1 MRLHAVP
8 GTGSRLIDIDRAL
21 RRRELAPETDVSR
34 RPADSRTM
42 ARWLPFGPVILLAGT
57 ALAVLALT
65 RFDGLYGQ
73 DSFAYFHYA
82 TGPLRQALAHG
93 QLPPPFFWP
102 PGYPVLVAAIS
113 GIVGVAPI
121 AGQIV
126 SVTAGA
132 AVPAFTILLA
142 RELGT
147 DERAGSLVARQ
158 HWLPVSLLAGLIVAV
173 TGQLLQ
179 SSLVVMADTV
189 GLAAAT
195 AGAWAL
201 ARYRRTGAA
210 RWLLLCALA
219 FAWAILTRWIY
230 GLVAVPA
237 AIWGLMLLWRRPR
250 RIALLHGAGA
260 AVVGI
265 AVLAPT
271 VVPAVLGL
279 IGGSNPPFAGD
290 LQVYSW
296 SPLNALHATF
306 TTGDGQLAYSLPN
319 GLYYALA
326 PANWWYFSPLL
337 AGLIAPGV
345 WAVVRQKRIH
355 ALGILVAWAA
365 IVLAFHAGAPWQN
378 PRFALAYLP
387 PLAITA
393 AVGYDQ
399 LRRASHAQVRRAAA
413 AWLLAG
419 LALAA
424 AGSAVLAQEFIE
436 RKQNDVAIVRWADG
450 LAPVNG
456 QLLAFGLTATFQEY
470 GRLTTLDL
478 SEVST
483 ERIGSLLGDGRP
495 TLVLVDVNA
504 LERQWTGRAP
514 WERYHALL
522 AAPGLTPLGTRGGYT
537 LFAVRH
543 EGA

>member
-1 MRLHAVP
+1 MIAAR
-8 GTGSRLIDIDRAL
+8 
-21 RRRELAPETDVSR
+21 ETDAPV
-34 RPADSRTM
+34 RPADSRTA
-42 ARWLPFGPVILLAGT
+42 ARWLPLAPVILLAGT
-57 ALAVLALT
+57 ALAVLAIT

-102 PGYPVLVAAIS
+102 PGYPLMVAAVS
-113 GIVGVAPI
+113 AVVGVAPI

-126 SVTAGA
+126 SVAAGA
-132 AVPAFTILLA
+132 AVPAFTVLLA

-147 DERAGSLVARQ
+147 DERAGSTVAGPR
-158 HWLPVSLLAGLIVAV
+158 WLPVSLLAGVIVAV
-173 TGQLLQ
+173 TGQLFQ
-179 SSLVVMADTV
+179 SSLVVMADTL

-230 GLVAVPA
+230 GLVAVPV
-237 AIWGLMLLWRRPR
+237 AIWGLVLLRRRPR
-250 RIALLHGAGA
+250 RVALLHGAGA
-260 AVVGI
+260 AAVGI
-265 AVLAPT
+265 VVLAPIAF
-271 VVPAVLGL
+271 PAVLGL
-279 IGGSNPPFAGD
+279 IGGGNAPFAGD

-296 SPLNALHATF
+296 SPLNAFHKTF
-306 TTGDGQLAYSLPN
+306 TTGDGHLAYNLPT

-337 AGLIAPGV
+337 AALIAPGV
-345 WAVVRQKRIH
+345 WAVVRQKRIP
-355 ALGILVAWAA
+355 ALRILVAWAA

-387 PLAITA
+387 PLAILA

-399 LRRASHAQVRRAAA
+399 LRRASHVQVRRAAA

-424 AGSAVLAQEFIE
+424 AGSAVVTQEFNE

-450 LAPVNG
+450 LAPANG
-456 QLLAFGLTATFQEY
+456 QLLAFGLTATSQEY
-470 GRLTTLDL
+470 GRLQTLDL

-483 ERIGSLLGDGRP
+483 ERIRDLLGDGRP
-495 TLVLVDVNA
+495 TLLLVDVNG

-514 WERYHALL
+514 WARYHAML

-537 LFAVRH
+537 LFAVRN

>member
-1 MRLHAVP
+1 MIAAREAA
-8 GTGSRLIDIDRAL
+8 AL
-21 RRRELAPETDVSR
+21 TRPAVSR
-34 RPADSRTM
+34 GVAQ
-42 ARWLPFGPVILLAGT
+42 WLPLGPVILLAGA

-102 PGYPVLVAAIS
+102 AGYPLLVAAMS
-113 GIVGVAPI
+113 GVVGVAPI

-126 SVTAGA
+126 SVAAGA

-147 DERAGSLVARQ
+147 DEPAGSPLAR
-158 HWLPVSLLAGLIVAV
+158 HRLLPVSILAGLIVAV
-173 TGQLLQ
+173 TGQLFQ
-179 SSLVVMADTV
+179 SSLVVMADTL

-210 RWLLLCALA
+210 RWLLLSALA

-230 GLVAVPA
+230 GLVALPIAV
-237 AIWGLMLLWRRPR
+237 WGLMLLWRRPR
-250 RIALLHGAGA
+250 RTALLHGAGA
-260 AVVGI
+260 VVVGI
-265 AVLAPT
+265 VVLAPT
-271 VVPAVLGL
+271 VVPAIIGL
-279 IGGSNPPFAGD
+279 IGGGNAPFAGD
-290 LQVYSW
+290 LQVYAW
-296 SPLNALHATF
+296 SPLNALNATF
-306 TTGDGQLAYSLPN
+306 TTGDGQLAYNLPT
-319 GLYYALA
+319 GLYYTLA
-326 PANWWYFSPLL
+326 PATWWFFGPLL
-337 AGLIAPGV
+337 AALIVPGV
-345 WAVVRQKRIH
+345 WTVVRGKRVP
-355 ALGILVAWAA
+355 ALRILVAWAA

-378 PRFALAYLP
+378 PRFALAFLP
-387 PLAITA
+387 PLAILA

-399 LRRASHAQVRRAAA
+399 LRRASHAQVRRAGA

-419 LALAA
+419 LALAG
-424 AGSAVLAQEFIE
+424 AGSAVVTQEFIE

-450 LAPVNG
+450 LAPLNG

-470 GRLTTLDL
+470 GRLQTLDL
-478 SEVST
+478 SEVTT
-483 ERIGSLLGDGRP
+483 ERIGALLGDGRP
-495 TLVLVDVNA
+495 TLVLVDVNG

>member
-1 MRLHAVP
+1 M
-8 GTGSRLIDIDRAL
+8 IDVDRAL
-21 RRRELAPETDVSR
+21 RRQELAPETDASR
-34 RPADSRTM
+34 SADSRQM
-42 ARWLPFGPVILLAGT
+42 ARWLPLAPVVFLAAS
-57 ALAVLALT
+57 ALAILALT

-82 TGPLRQALAHG
+82 TGPLRQALARG

-102 PGYPVLVAAIS
+102 PGYPLLVAAMS

-126 SVTAGA
+126 SIAAGA

-147 DERAGSLVARQ
+147 DEPAGWPLAR
-158 HWLPVSLLAGLIVAV
+158 HRWLPISILAGLIVAV

-179 SSLVVMADTV
+179 SSLVVMADTL

-195 AGAWAL
+195 AGAWGL
-201 ARYRRTGAA
+201 ARYRRTGAL
-210 RWLLLCALA
+210 RWLLLSALA

-230 GLVAVPA
+230 GLVAVPFA
-237 AIWGLMLLWRRPR
+237 VWGLIPLWRRPR
-250 RIALLHGAGA
+250 RIALLHAAGA
-260 AVVGI
+260 VAVGI
-265 AVLAPT
+265 VVLAPT
-271 VVPAVLGL
+271 GVPAVIGL
-279 IGGSNPPFAGD
+279 IGGGNAPFAGD
-290 LQVYSW
+290 LQVYAW
-296 SPLNALHATF
+296 SPVNALHATF
-306 TTGDGQLAYSLPN
+306 TTADGQLAYNLPT

-337 AGLIAPGV
+337 AALIAPGV
-345 WAVVRQKRIH
+345 WAVVRQTRTPT
-355 ALGILVAWAA
+355 LGILVAWAA

-387 PLAITA
+387 PLAILA

-399 LRRASHAQVRRAAA
+399 LRRAAHLQVRRAAA

-419 LALAA
+419 MALAA
-424 AGSAVLAQEFIE
+424 AGSAVLTQEFIE
-436 RKQNDVAIVRWADG
+436 RKQNDVAVVRWADG
-450 LAPVNG
+450 LAPLNG

-470 GRLTTLDL
+470 GRLPTLDL
-478 SEVST
+478 SEVNT
-483 ERIGSLLGDGRP
+483 ERIGALLRDGRP

-522 AAPGLTPLGTRGGYT
+522 AAPGLTSLGTRSGYT
-537 LFAVRH
+537 LFAVRQ

>member
-1 MRLHAVP
+1 
-8 GTGSRLIDIDRAL
+8 LIDTDRAW
-21 RRRELAPETDVSR
+21 RRREPAPAKDAPL
-34 RPADSRTM
+34 RPADSRAM
-42 ARWLPFGPVILLAGT
+42 ARWLPLGPVILLAG
-57 ALAVLALT
+57 AGIAVLALT

-82 TGPLRQALAHG
+82 TGPLRQALARG

-102 PGYPVLVAAIS
+102 PGYPLLIAAMS
-113 GIVGVAPI
+113 GVVGVTPI
-121 AGQIV
+121 AAQIV
-126 SVTAGA
+126 SVAAGA

-147 DERAGSLVARQ
+147 DETAGSPQAR
-158 HWLPVSLLAGLIVAV
+158 HRWLPVSLLAGLMVAV

-179 SSLVVMADTV
+179 SSLVVMADTL

-201 ARYRRTGAA
+201 ARYRRTGAL

-230 GLVAVPA
+230 ALVAVPA
-237 AIWGLMLLWRRPR
+237 AIWGLTLLRGRSR
-250 RIALLHGAGA
+250 GIALLRGAGA

-265 AVLAPT
+265 VVLAPT
-271 VVPAVLGL
+271 VIPAVVGL
-279 IGGSNPPFAGD
+279 MRGGNAPFAGD

-296 SPLNALHATF
+296 SPLNALQATF
-306 TTGDGQLAYSLPN
+306 TTGDGQLVYRLPT

-326 PANWWYFSPLL
+326 PGTWWYFSPLL
-337 AGLIAPGV
+337 AALIAPGI
-345 WAVVRQKRIH
+345 WAVVRQKRIP
-355 ALGILVAWAA
+355 AFGFLVAWAA

-387 PLAITA
+387 PLAILA

-399 LRRASHAQVRRAAA
+399 LRRASHTQVRRAAA
-413 AWLLAG
+413 AWLVGG

-424 AGSAVLAQEFIE
+424 AGSAVLTQEFIE
-436 RKQNDVAIVRWADG
+436 RKQNDVAIVRWANG
-450 LAPVNG
+450 LAPLDG

-470 GRLTTLDL
+470 GRLQTLDL

-483 ERIGSLLGDGRP
+483 ERIGALLGDGRP
-495 TLVLVDVNA
+495 TLLLVDVNA

-522 AAPGLTPLGTRGGYT
+522 AAPGLTPLGSRGGYT

>member
-1 MRLHAVP
+1 
-8 GTGSRLIDIDRAL
+8 LIDTDRTWRL
-21 RRRELAPETDVSR
+21 QELVPETGAPL
-34 RPADSRTM
+34 RPAASRGI
-42 ARWLPFGPVILLAGT
+42 ARWLPLGPVVLLAGC
-57 ALAVLALT
+57 ALAVLALM

-102 PGYPVLVAAIS
+102 PGYPVLVAAMS

-126 SVTAGA
+126 SVAAGA
-132 AVPAFTILLA
+132 AVPAFTVLLA

-147 DERAGSLVARQ
+147 DERAGSPVARQ
-158 HWLPVSLLAGLIVAV
+158 PWLPVSLLAGLIVAV

-179 SSLVVMADTV
+179 SSLVVMADTL

-210 RWLLLCALA
+210 RWLLLSAVA

-230 GLVAVPA
+230 GLVALPI
-237 AIWGLMLLWRRPR
+237 AIWGLMLLRRRPR
-250 RIALLHGAGA
+250 RIALLHGSGA

-265 AVLAPT
+265 VVLAPT

-279 IGGSNPPFAGD
+279 IGGGNAPFAGD

-296 SPLNALHATF
+296 SPLNALQATF
-306 TTGDGQLAYSLPN
+306 TTGDGQLAYSLPT
-319 GLYYALA
+319 GIYYALA
-326 PANWWYFSPLL
+326 PAEWWYFSPLL
-337 AGLIAPGV
+337 AALIAPGV
-345 WAVVRQKRIH
+345 WAVVRQKQIR
-355 ALGILVAWAA
+355 APGILVAWAA

-387 PLAITA
+387 PLAILA
-393 AVGYDQ
+393 AIGYDR
-399 LRRASHAQVRRAAA
+399 LRRASHAQVGRAAA

-424 AGSAVLAQEFIE
+424 AGSALVTQEFIE

-450 LAPVNG
+450 LAPANG
-456 QLLAFGLTATFQEY
+456 QLLAFGLTATSQEY
-470 GRLTTLDL
+470 GRLLTFDL

-483 ERIGSLLGDGRP
+483 ERIGALLGDGRP

-522 AAPGLTPLGTRGGYT
+522 VAPGLTSLGTRGGYT

>member
-1 MRLHAVP
+1 
-8 GTGSRLIDIDRAL
+8 
-21 RRRELAPETDVSR
+21 
-34 RPADSRTM
+34 M
-42 ARWLPFGPVILLAGT
+42 ARWLPLGPVVLLAGC

-82 TGPLRQALAHG
+82 TGPLRQSLARW

-102 PGYPVLVAAIS
+102 PGYPLMVAAMS
-113 GIVGVAPI
+113 AVVGVAPI

-126 SVTAGA
+126 SVAAGA

-147 DERAGSLVARQ
+147 DERAGLPVARDR
-158 HWLPVSLLAGLIVAV
+158 WLPVSLLAGLIAAV

-179 SSLVVMADTV
+179 SSLVVMADTL

-195 AGAWAL
+195 AGTWAM

-210 RWLLLCALA
+210 RWLLLSALA

-230 GLVAVPA
+230 GLVAVPI
-237 AIWGLMLLWRRPR
+237 AIWGAMLLGRRSR
-250 RIALLHGAGA
+250 RTALLHGAGA

-265 AVLAPT
+265 AILAPT
-271 VVPAVLGL
+271 VAPAVLGL
-279 IGGSNPPFAGD
+279 IGGGNAPFAGD

-296 SPLNALHATF
+296 SPLNALRAAF

-337 AGLIAPGV
+337 AALIAPGV
-345 WAVVRQKRIH
+345 WAVVRQKRTP

-378 PRFALAYLP
+378 PRFTLAYLP
-387 PLAITA
+387 PLAIFA

-399 LRRASHAQVRRAAA
+399 LRRASHAQVRAGVA
-413 AWLLAG
+413 AWMLAG

-424 AGSAVLAQEFIE
+424 AGSAVVTQEFIE
-436 RKQNDVAIVRWADG
+436 RKQHDVAIVRWVDG
-450 LAPVNG
+450 LAPANG
-456 QLLAFGLTATFQEY
+456 QLLAFGLTATSQEY
-470 GRLTTLDL
+470 GRLQTLDL
-478 SEVST
+478 SEVSV
-483 ERIGSLLGDGRP
+483 ERIGALLADGRP

-504 LERQWTGRAP
+504 LERQWTGRVP

-522 AAPGLTPLGTRGGYT
+522 AAPGLTPLGTRGGFT

>member
-1 MRLHAVP
+1 
-8 GTGSRLIDIDRAL
+8 LIDTDRTW
-21 RRRELAPETDVSR
+21 RRREPAPETGAPLHPTVSR
-34 RPADSRTM
+34 AM
-42 ARWLPFGPVILLAGT
+42 ARWLPLGPVVLLAGS
-57 ALAVLALT
+57 ALAILALT

-82 TGPLRQALAHG
+82 TGPLRQSLERW

-102 PGYPVLVAAIS
+102 PGYPVLVAAMS

-126 SVTAGA
+126 SVAAGA

-147 DERAGSLVARQ
+147 DERAGSPVARQ
-158 HWLPVSLLAGLIVAV
+158 RWLSVSLLAGLIVAV

-179 SSLVVMADTV
+179 SSLVVMADTL

-210 RWLLLCALA
+210 RWLLFCALA
-219 FAWAILTRWIY
+219 LAWAILTRWIY
-230 GLVAVPA
+230 GLVAVPI
-237 AIWGLMLLWRRPR
+237 AIWGLTLLWQRPR
-250 RIALLHGAGA
+250 RSALLHGAGA

-265 AVLAPT
+265 VVLAPT
-271 VVPAVLGL
+271 AVPALLGL
-279 IGGSNPPFAGD
+279 IRGGNAPFAGD

-319 GLYYALA
+319 GPYYALA
-326 PANWWYFSPLL
+326 PANWWYFSPLV
-337 AGLIAPGV
+337 AALIAPGI
-345 WAVVRQKRIH
+345 WAVVRQKRRP

-387 PLAITA
+387 PLAILA

-399 LRRASHAQVRRAAA
+399 LRRASHARVRRAAG

-424 AGSAVLAQEFIE
+424 AGSAVVTQEFIE
-436 RKQNDVAIVRWADG
+436 RKQNDVAIVHWADG
-450 LAPVNG
+450 LAPVHG

-470 GRLTTLDL
+470 GRLQTLDL
-478 SEVST
+478 SEVSS
-483 ERIGSLLGDGRP
+483 EQIGALLGDGRP

-504 LERQWTGRAP
+504 LDRQWTGRAP

-522 AAPGLTPLGTRGGYT
+522 AAPGMTPLGTRGGYT
-537 LFAVRH
+537 LFAVEH

>member
-1 MRLHAVP
+1 MIAAR
-8 GTGSRLIDIDRAL
+8 
-21 RRRELAPETDVSR
+21 ETDVPVSL
-34 RPADSRTM
+34 ADTPTA
-42 ARWLPFGPVILLAGT
+42 ARWMPLAPVILLAGT
-57 ALAVLALT
+57 AVAVLALT

-102 PGYPVLVAAIS
+102 PGYPLLVAAVS
-113 GIVGVAPI
+113 AVVGVAPI

-126 SVTAGA
+126 SVAAGA
-132 AVPAFTILLA
+132 AVPAFTVLLA

-147 DERAGSLVARQ
+147 DERAGSPFAGHRWVS
-158 HWLPVSLLAGLIVAV
+158 VSLLAGLIVAL
-173 TGQLLQ
+173 TGQLFQ
-179 SSLVVMADTV
+179 SSLVVMADTL

-201 ARYRRTGAA
+201 ARYRRTGAP

-230 GLVAVPA
+230 GLVAVPV
-237 AIWGLMLLWRRPR
+237 AIWGLMLLRRRPR

-260 AVVGI
+260 AAAGI
-265 AVLAPT
+265 VVLAPT

-279 IGGSNPPFAGD
+279 IGGGNAPFAGD
-290 LQVYSW
+290 LQVYTW
-296 SPLNALHATF
+296 SPVNALRATF
-306 TTGDGQLAYSLPN
+306 TTGDGQLAYSLPT

-337 AGLIAPGV
+337 AALIAPGV
-345 WAVVRQKRIH
+345 WAVVRQKRIP

-387 PLAITA
+387 PLAILA

-399 LRRASHAQVRRAAA
+399 LQRASHVQVRRAAA

-424 AGSAVLAQEFIE
+424 AGSAVVTQEFIE

-450 LAPVNG
+450 LAPAHG

-470 GRLTTLDL
+470 GRLQTLDL

-483 ERIGSLLGDGRP
+483 EQIDALLGDGRP

-504 LERQWTGRAP
+504 LDRQWTGRAP
-514 WERYHALL
+514 WARYHALL
-522 AAPGLTPLGTRGGYT
+522 AAPGMTSLGNRGGYT

>member
-1 MRLHAVP
+1 LIAAREAV
-8 GTGSRLIDIDRAL
+8 
-21 RRRELAPETDVSR
+21 APTRPAVSR
-34 RPADSRTM
+34 GM
-42 ARWLPFGPVILLAGT
+42 ARWLPLGPVILLVGA
-57 ALAVLALT
+57 ALATLALT
-65 RFDGLYGQ
+65 GFDGLYGQ

-102 PGYPVLVAAIS
+102 PGYPLLVAAMS
-113 GIVGVAPI
+113 VVVGVAPI

-126 SVTAGA
+126 SVAAGA

-147 DERAGSLVARQ
+147 DEGARWPLARDR
-158 HWLPVSLLAGLIVAV
+158 WLPVSLLAGLIVAV

-179 SSLVVMADTV
+179 SSLVVMADTL

-201 ARYRRTGAA
+201 ARYRRTDALP
-210 RWLLLCALA
+210 WLLLSALA

-230 GLVAVPA
+230 GLVAVPFT
-237 AIWGLMLLWRRPR
+237 IWALMLLWRRPR

-265 AVLAPT
+265 AVVAPT
-271 VVPAVLGL
+271 VVPAAIGL
-279 IGGSNPPFAGD
+279 IRGGNAPFAGD
-290 LQVYSW
+290 LQVYAW
-296 SPLNALHATF
+296 SPLNAFRATF
-306 TTGDGQLAYSLPN
+306 TTGDGQLSYSLPT

-337 AGLIAPGV
+337 AALIAPGV
-345 WAVVRQKRIH
+345 WAVVRQNRTRV
-355 ALGILVAWAA
+355 LGIVVAWAA
-365 IVLAFHAGAPWQN
+365 VVLAFHAGAPWQN

-387 PLAITA
+387 PLAILA
-393 AVGYDQ
+393 AVGYNE
-399 LRRASHAQVRRAAA
+399 LRRASHAQVRRGAAVC
-413 AWLLAG
+413 LVAG
-419 LALAA
+419 VALAA
-424 AGSAVLAQEFIE
+424 AGSAVLNQEFIE
-436 RKQNDVAIVRWADG
+436 RKQNDVAIVRWTDG
-450 LAPVNG
+450 LAPRNG

-470 GRLTTLDL
+470 GRLQTLDL

-483 ERIGSLLGDGRP
+483 ERIGALLNDGRP
-495 TLVLVDVNA
+495 TLVLIDVA
-504 LERQWTGRAP
+504 GLERQWTGRAP
-514 WERYHALL
+514 WARYHALL
-522 AAPGLTPLGTRGGYT
+522 AAPGLRTLGTRGGYT
-537 LFAVRH
+537 LFAVRQ